1 MLAPEKQSQ
10 PGGAGSADSGARAA
24 PLQGNHSTPQVEAD
38 ALLKAVELIAE
49 VSRINWHEW
58 PTPRAL
64 QFRMVDI
71 ATAFGVC
78 ASKRGL
84 MRDCAEWL
92 AHELEVLAADLRI
105 EGQRPVEDPEVSQ

>member
-10 PGGAGSADSGARAA
+10 PGGAGNADSGARTA
-24 PLQGNHSTPQVEAD
+24 PLQGNHSTPEVEAD
-38 ALLKAVELIAE
+38 ALLKAVELIDQ
-49 VSRINWHEW
+49 VSQLDWREW

-64 QFRMVDI
+64 QFQMVRL
-71 ATAFGVC
+71 ATVFGVC

-92 AHELEVLAADLRI
+92 AHELEMLAADLRI
-105 EGQRPVEDPEVSQ
+105 EGQRPVEDPEVNQ